1 MHPYTPSS
9 YQLPT
14 SSFYHPSF
22 VHPLL
27 SSSMGN
33 SVMPSFPFFHA
44 SPDRFTGRE
53 HPHEKKASPV
63 VVFLLEFLL
72 DSRHPRKQR
81 RSRTAFTSQQL
92 HALERCFVKTH
103 YPDVVMREKL
113 ALYTNLPEARV
124 QVWFKNRR
132 AKYRKKQKI
141 HVDPAKKRPAD
152 AETSD
157 DEDDDNSSLCSR
169 SKGSPLAPKV
179 QSPVPV
185 PSNGSSPL
193 IAFAMNHEQ
202 HFKAEPSMYNLV
214 ASGEPAKWRPTTLK
228 YHIESLLQ

>member
-1 MHPYTPSS
+1 MHPYTANYPI
-9 YQLPT
+9 PT
-14 SSFYHPSF
+14 SSLYHPSLSSF
-22 VHPLL
+22 VHPL
-27 SSSMGN
+27 
-33 SVMPSFPFFHA
+33 MPSVNTSVIPPFPFFHG
-44 SPDRFTGRE
+44 SPDRFT
-53 HPHEKKASPV
+53 
-63 VVFLLEFLL
+63 EFLL

-141 HVDPAKKRPAD
+141 LVDASKKRTTGVTD

-157 DEDDDNSSLCSR
+157 DEDDNDTDSNSKDNSMMMKTSKVADEGITTTIQAPSSLLCHQ
-169 SKGSPLAPKV
+169 L
-179 QSPVPV
+179 
-185 PSNGSSPL
+185 SPL
-193 IAFAMNHEQ
+193 IRMSSYTLNTEQ
-202 HFKAEPSMYNLV
+202 NFKTDSSIYNL
-214 ASGEPAKWRPTTLK
+214 STNDPLSKWRPNALK

>member
-1 MHPYTPSS
+1 
-9 YQLPT
+9 
-14 SSFYHPSF
+14 
-22 VHPLL
+22 
-27 SSSMGN
+27 
-33 SVMPSFPFFHA
+33 MPSISTSMMPPFPFFHG
-44 SPDRFTGRE
+44 SPDRFT
-53 HPHEKKASPV
+53 
-63 VVFLLEFLL
+63 EFLL

-141 HVDPAKKRPAD
+141 LVDASKKRTTVVTD
-152 AETSD
+152 AHTSD
-157 DEDDDNSSLCSR
+157 DDDVDDDDSSSKDDSMMVTTKTTDEATVQTSANLLCHQ
-169 SKGSPLAPKV
+169 L
-179 QSPVPV
+179 
-185 PSNGSSPL
+185 SPL
-193 IAFAMNHEQ
+193 IRMSSFTLNNEQ
-202 HFKAEPSMYNLV
+202 HFKTDPSICNFSTNDEPS
-214 ASGEPAKWRPTTLK
+214 KWRPSTLK